1 MIEAKKHS
9 EGTRRAEAQKRN
21 NLGRGLS
28 ALFGDTDEDLV
39 SPGGGG
45 SPTGP
50 SPEAARQ
57 PKSKLPIE
65 FLQPGRFQPRQRFD
79 EEAIEGLVES
89 IREKGVLQPLLVR
102 RVAGK
107 GPDRYEII
115 CGERRWRAAQRAGLH
130 EVPVVIRELAD
141 SDALEISLIEN
152 LQREDLTPL
161 EEAEGYRRLMEEFR
175 HTQEDLARSL
185 GKSRSHVANMLRLL
199 ALPKEIREL
208 VEEGALSAGH
218 ARALL
223 TASNAVEL
231 AREVVRKGLS
241 VRQTEEL
248 VRKGVPA
255 GKARSGR
262 PPKSS
267 GETPFKDADLV
278 ELETEVSE
286 RLGLKVTITPKGK
299 SGVVAIEYQT
309 LEQLDEV
316 LRRLGGTG

>member
-1 MIEAKKHS
+1 MIEAKKAS
-9 EGTRRAEAQKRN
+9 EGARRSDAQKRN

-28 ALFGDTDEDLV
+28 ALFGETDDQAA
-39 SPGGGG
+39 PIGAPAAGGGA
-45 SPTGP
+45 P
-50 SPEAARQ
+50 ADAVRQ

-65 FLQPGRFQPRQRFD
+65 FLHPGRFQPRRRFD
-79 EEAIEGLVES
+79 EGAIEGLVES

-102 RVAGK
+102 KDGRNGSE
-107 GPDRYEII
+107 RYEII
-115 CGERRWRAAQRAGLH
+115 CGERRWRAAQQAGLH
-130 EVPVVIRELAD
+130 EVPVIIRDMPD

-161 EEAEGYRRLMEEFR
+161 EEAEGYRRLMDEFR
-175 HTQEDLARSL
+175 HTQEDLARAL

-199 ALPKEIREL
+199 SLPQEIREL

-223 TASNAVEL
+223 TADDAVTL
-231 AREVVRKGLS
+231 AREVARKGLS

-248 VRKGVPA
+248 VRKGVPE
-255 GKARSGR
+255 GKGTTGR
-262 PPKSS
+262 KAKKPT
-267 GETPFKDADLV
+267 ETPFKDADLL
-278 ELETEVSE
+278 ELEQEVSG

-299 SGVVAIEYQT
+299 NGTVTIDYQT

-316 LRRLGGTG
+316 LKRLGGSA

>member
-1 MIEAKKHS
+1 VIEAKKQS
-9 EGTRRAEAQKRN
+9 EAGRRSDVHKRN

-28 ALFGDTDEDLV
+28 ALFGEIDDQPTA
-39 SPGGGG
+39 GGEQT
-45 SPTGP
+45 PTPVASSSEVNRGP
-50 SPEAARQ
+50 KNR
-57 PKSKLPIE
+57 LPVE
-65 FLQPGRFQPRQRFD
+65 FLRPGRFQPRQRFD
-79 EEAIEGLVES
+79 EDAIDGLVDS

-102 RVAGK
+102 KDGKAG
-107 GPDRYEII
+107 DEHYEII

-130 EVPVVIRELAD
+130 EVPVVIRELTD

-161 EEAEGYRRLMEEFR
+161 EEAEGYRRLMDEFR

-199 ALPKEIREL
+199 SLPKEIRTL
-208 VEEGALSAGH
+208 VEDGALSAGH

-223 TASNAVEL
+223 TAENAVSL
-231 AREVVRKGLS
+231 ARDVARKGMS

-248 VRKGVPA
+248 VRKETSSGKGAGRA
-255 GKARSGR
+255 GK
-262 PPKSS
+262 KTN
-267 GETPFKDADLV
+267 ETPFKDADLV
-278 ELETEVSE
+278 ELEEDVSG

-299 SGVVAIEYQT
+299 SGSVTIRYQT

-316 LRRLGGTG
+316 LRRLGGSI